1 MDGILNVDKPSGLTS
16 ARAVGRVKLLL
27 PPRIRAGHAGT
38 LDPFATGVLLVL
50 VGTAT
55 RSFDALMGEP
65 KTYEAV
71 LQFGAT
77 TPTDDPDSAPTP
89 TPGASPPPLSAVEQA
104 VASFV
109 GLIRQKPP
117 AFSALKIGGR
127 RAYDLARRGKPVELA
142 EREVRI
148 DRIELLEY
156 AWPTAS
162 LRVQCGRGTYIRA
175 LARDLG
181 AKLGVG
187 AYLTALRRT
196 AIGPYS
202 TADSVTLQRL
212 ETEGVA
218 AHLLRPQPTCR

>member
-1 MDGILNVDKPSGLTS
+1 MDGILNLDKPPGLTS

-27 PPRIRAGHAGT
+27 PARFRAGHAGT

-55 RSFDALMGEP
+55 RNFEALMGEP

-71 LQFGAT
+71 LRFGAT

-89 TPGASPPPLSAVEQA
+89 IPGASPPSLWAVEQA

-109 GLIRQKPP
+109 GLVRQRPP

-162 LRVQCGRGTYIRA
+162 LRVQCGKGTYIRA

-181 AKLGVG
+181 VKLGVG

-196 AIGPYS
+196 AIGAYS
-202 TADSVTLQRL
+202 AADSVTLERL
-212 ETEGVA
+212 EMEGVTG
-218 AHLLRPQPTCR
+218 HLLRPPASCR